1 MLVPVP
7 QVTIKNSGLELPTN
21 SLSFRPIC
29 SSCFLHN
36 QPRISP
42 FFPLK
47 RETSDQ
53 RVSQKEYTKDA
64 TKFQADPQ
72 YYLQD
77 IGYLAH
83 GYGQGDFG
91 NVCCGA
97 ICLHRLKLGTTGTHR
112 ANSTE
117 AKCYM
122 QASISAL
129 LVPVLSK
136 GHHTEELLNFVWW
149 VKIKLK
155 ATRRPRRLSCFL
167 RNLGPGMISKS
178 SQQMRAGNAK

>member
-7 QVTIKNSGLELPTN
+7 QVTIKNSGLELSTN
-21 SLSFRPIC
+21 SLSFRPMC

-53 RVSQKEYTKDA
+53 CVSQKEYTKDA

-122 QASISAL
+122 QASISVL

-136 GHHTEELLNFVWW
+136 GHHTEELLNCVWW